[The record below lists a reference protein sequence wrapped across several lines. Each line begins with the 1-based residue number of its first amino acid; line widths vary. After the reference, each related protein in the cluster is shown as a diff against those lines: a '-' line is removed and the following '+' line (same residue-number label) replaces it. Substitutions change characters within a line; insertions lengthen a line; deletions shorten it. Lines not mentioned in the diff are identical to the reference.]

1 MSKTTSRGART
12 TPASPAVDITTYP
25 NAVKF
30 LYDRVDFERAR
41 AIGLDTKAM
50 RLDRTTQIMSALGNP
65 QNGFKSVHVAGTV
78 GKGST
83 VAMIA
88 SMLRAAGYT
97 VGEYTSPHLIDVR
110 ERIVINGKPIGRAE
124 FTDAVRE
131 VAAATATL
139 PFQPTFFEF
148 MTAVAFKHFLDQA
161 VDLAVIEV
169 GLGGRLDCTNVITPE
184 VSVITTIDFDHMHIL
199 GKTLPEIAREKAG
212 IFKPG
217 VPALSVEQAPEVE
230 EALRAVATEVGCPL
244 SFVNKEIEFSF
255 RFGASAGRGPE
266 MRVCLFSPTTRFEHV
281 PVPLPGEHQAQN
293 CGVSLAAI
301 DALKSRA
308 FNLPDAEV
316 LRGLTTTKVP
326 GRMELIWDRPRILV
340 DGAHNP
346 AALQT
351 LVRTIGAYVPYD
363 SLVMIFGCCDDKD
376 VPAMLDRLALGGD
389 KVIFTRARKNPRA
402 ADPEELSRIFNER
415 SGKMSQVASDI
426 GEALNLAARAVGR
439 GDLICVTGSF
449 YLVGDAKKYL
459 TELEKKK

>member
-12 TPASPAVDITTYP
+12 GTASPAVDITTYP

-30 LYDRVDFERAR
+30 LFDRVDFERTR
-41 AIGLDTKAM
+41 SISLDTKSM
-50 RLDRTTQIMSALGNP
+50 RLDRTRQLMAALGNP
-65 QNGFKSVHVAGTV
+65 QDGFRSVHIAGTV

-88 SMLRAAGYT
+88 AMLRACGYT

-124 FTDAVRE
+124 FTEVVRD
-131 VAAATATL
+131 VAAASADL

-148 MTAVAFKHFLDQA
+148 ITAVAFRHFLDQA
-161 VDLAVIEV
+161 VDIAVVEV

-184 VSVITTIDFDHMHIL
+184 VAVICGIDFDHMHIL

-212 IFKPG
+212 IFKAG
-217 VPALSVEQAPEVE
+217 VPALSIEQPPEVE
-230 EALRAVATEVGCPL
+230 AAMREVAEQVGCPL
-244 SFVNKEIEFSF
+244 SFVNKEIEFSY
-255 RFGASAGRGPE
+255 RFGASAHRGPE
-266 MRVCLFSPTTRFEHV
+266 TRVCLFSPTTRFEHV

-293 CGVSLAAI
+293 CGVSLAVI
-301 DALKSRA
+301 DALKSRGY
-308 FNLPDAEV
+308 NLPEAEV
-316 LRGLTTTKVP
+316 LKGLATTKVP

-351 LVRTIGAYVPYD
+351 LVKTVGAYVPYD
-363 SLVMIFGCCDDKD
+363 SMVVIFGCCDDKD

-389 KVIFTRARKNPRA
+389 KVIFTKAKKNPRA
-402 ADPEELSRIFNER
+402 KDPEELSRIFNER
-415 SGKMSQVASDI
+415 SGKMSQTAADI